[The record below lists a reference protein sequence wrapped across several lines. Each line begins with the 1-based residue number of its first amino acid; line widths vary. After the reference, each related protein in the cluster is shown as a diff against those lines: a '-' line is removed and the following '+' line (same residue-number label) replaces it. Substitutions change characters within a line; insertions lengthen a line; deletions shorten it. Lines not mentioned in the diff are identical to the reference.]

1 MNNKSIE
8 IKAEWFLI
16 SFYDGDTHN
25 CFDEDR
31 YDFELFK
38 SAFDY
43 YNTYNAGY
51 EKGMDYVKLYAYIND
66 EIGLVLIGD
75 FNPIL

>member
-1 MNNKSIE
+1 MNE

-16 SFYDGDTHN
+16 AYYDGCRHD

-31 YDFELFK
+31 YDFKLFK

-43 YNTYNAGY
+43 YNRYNNGY

-66 EIGLVLIGD
+66 EIGLILIGD
-75 FNPIL
+75 FEPIK

>member
-1 MNNKSIE
+1 MSKE

-16 SFYDGDTHN
+16 AFYDGYTDK
-25 CFDEDR
+25 CFDEDI
-31 YDFELFK
+31 YDFAFFK

-43 YNTYNAGY
+43 YNTYNSGY
-51 EKGMDYVKLYAYIND
+51 EKGMDYVKLYAYINE

-75 FNPIL
+75 FNPII